1 VLIVVNPR
9 CHQNR
14 GWKRWLS
21 VRNDVLRSLPHN
33 ATELVLED
41 GMDLTGTLLCLPND
55 GQHNF
60 IISAGGDGSMH
71 YLVNALLK
79 SSSGSSKNITLGA
92 IGLGSSN
99 DFLKPFNKKINGI
112 PVRIDVS
119 APVSNNDVGLAVYY
133 DENNGHKKEY
143 FIVNA
148 SIGVTASAN
157 WTYNNPGLILRFLKS
172 RFTSA
177 SILYTALVTILS
189 HKNIDCHLKFNA
201 TEMDFVVSN
210 INILKIPFVSGSF
223 RYDQKI
229 LPDDG
234 NLGLHICRDMNR
246 VELLRILSQLENG
259 KFSLGEKTISEVIK
273 EFHLSSEQPLI
284 FECDG
289 ETSLANNISISVV
302 PKAINVLSA

>member
-1 VLIVVNPR
+1 
-9 CHQNR
+9 
-14 GWKRWLS
+14 
-21 VRNDVLRSLPHN
+21 
-33 ATELVLED
+33 
-41 GMDLTGTLLCLPND
+41 
-55 GQHNF
+55 
-60 IISAGGDGSMH
+60 
-71 YLVNALLK
+71 
-79 SSSGSSKNITLGA
+79 
-92 IGLGSSN
+92 
-99 DFLKPFNKKINGI
+99 
-112 PVRIDVS
+112 
-119 APVSNNDVGLAVYY
+119 
-133 DENNGHKKEY
+133 
-143 FIVNA
+143 
-148 SIGVTASAN
+148 
-157 WTYNNPGLILRFLKS
+157 
-172 RFTSA
+172 
-177 SILYTALVTILS
+177 
-189 HKNIDCHLKFNA
+189 
-201 TEMDFVVSN
+201 MDFVVSN